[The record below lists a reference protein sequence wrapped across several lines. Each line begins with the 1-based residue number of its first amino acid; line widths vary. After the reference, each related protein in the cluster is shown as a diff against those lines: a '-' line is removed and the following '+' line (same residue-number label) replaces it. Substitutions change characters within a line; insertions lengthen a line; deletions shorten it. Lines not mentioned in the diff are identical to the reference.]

1 MSSFFPFPCHSE
13 CRPRHPEPTTC
24 HPELAKDLNVRD
36 MFTRDSSAKPQNDT
50 KRNERGFIAT
60 EWVFGIALL
69 VFPAFVIILSLVQV
83 PARKNLTQVTS
94 AAAARAYVQ
103 ALDQSQA
110 DASARAAAADAIVS
124 EIGERHRSE
133 VEQAIATDGKI
144 KIEVTGPNGEPP
156 LYCPGAEIKVKVTM
170 PMPSS
175 INPFNPGVGILPVAE
190 LSSSTTGRIPDF
202 AELTDFSAGVSDD
215 FFDINRDG
223 VCPE

>member
-1 MSSFFPFPCHSE
+1 MRRCFSFLRHPETTSRHPECH
-13 CRPRHPEPTTC
+13 PRHPERSEGSPRSGSARTVLGKT
-24 HPELAKDLNVRD
+24 AGRD
-36 MFTRDSSAKPQNDT
+36 KS
-50 KRNERGFIAT
+50 EHGFIAA

-69 VFPAFVIILSLVQV
+69 VFPAFVLILSLVQV

-110 DASARAAAADAIVS
+110 DAFARAAAADAIVS

-144 KIEVTGPNGEPP
+144 KIEVTGPNGEAP

-202 AELTDFSAGVSDD
+202 AELTDFSAGISDD